1 MGFISALRRRRGR
14 TTLSIALGLVL
25 LAAVATSQ
33 ATHLSTDTEGHTTVD
48 QTICAQDPATSG
60 CLPDAAR
67 NPAPTTTF
75 VPDPASRMRR
85 ASSTP
90 ARRPR
95 SAAAPSAGAR

>member
-48 QTICAQDPATSG
+48 QTICAKDPATSG
-60 CLPDAAR
+60 CLPAPPATQRLLQPSTRTGGAVCDARADAQR
-67 NPAPTTTF
+67 AGRISRPRPAPH
-75 VPDPASRMRR
+75 
-85 ASSTP
+85 
-90 ARRPR
+90 AR
-95 SAAAPSAGAR
+95 